1 MNETKVRIAIS
12 LIYYKA
18 VKPGLFIVDMSWD
31 VWRKFLYASQYNKQ
45 DMIVPKVAPSVDG
58 SVKELV
64 WIPLDNQNKL
74 QVVDE
79 DRVIRILSSN
89 Q

>member
-1 MNETKVRIAIS
+1 MKERIVRVAIS

-18 VKPGLFIVDMSWD
+18 VRPGLFIVDMSWD
-31 VWRKFLYASQYNKQ
+31 VWRKFLYASQWNKQ

-79 DRVIRILSSN
+79 DRVIKIKSLN

>member
-1 MNETKVRIAIS
+1 MKERTVRVAIS

-31 VWRKFLYASQYNKQ
+31 VWRKFLYASQWNKQ
-45 DMIVPKVAPSVDG
+45 EMIVPKVAPSVDG
-58 SVKELV
+58 KVKELV
-64 WIPLDNQNKL
+64 FIPLDNQSKL

-79 DRVIRILSSN
+79 DRVIRIFSSN